1 MSSELALADTS
12 FFVGREAGRPMAAAL
27 PRRFGVSSITLA
39 ELSLGV
45 STARDG
51 ETRARRLATLRTAAG
66 HRILVPDRI
75 VASVWSQMMA
85 EIVRSGRRLPKARV
99 NDAWIAATARAN
111 SIPVITQDDG
121 FTAFPGV
128 QVIRV

>member
-1 MSSELALADTS
+1 MSSGHALADTS
-12 FFVGREAGRPMAAAL
+12 VFVARENGRRLASPL
-27 PRRFGVSSITLA
+27 PRGVYVSAITLA

-45 STARDG
+45 ISAPDT
-51 ETRARRLATLRTAAG
+51 ETRTTRLATLGVAAKYK
-66 HRILVPDRI
+66 ILSADRI

-85 EIVRSGRRLPKARV
+85 EIVGSGQRLPKARV
-99 NDAWIAATARAN
+99 NDAWIAATARTHGL
-111 SIPVITQDDG
+111 PVVTQDDG

>member
-1 MSSELALADTS
+1 MNTGYALADTS
-12 FFVGREAGRPMAAAL
+12 VFVARETGRALASQL
-27 PRRFGVSSITLA
+27 PRSVFVSSITLA

-45 STARDG
+45 ISSLDAK
-51 ETRARRLATLRTAAG
+51 TRAKRLATLGVAATYQ
-66 HRILVPDRI
+66 ILPADRI

-99 NDAWIAATARAN
+99 NDAWIAATARAS
-111 SIPVITQDDG
+111 SIPVVTQDDG

-128 QVIRV
+128 EVIRV